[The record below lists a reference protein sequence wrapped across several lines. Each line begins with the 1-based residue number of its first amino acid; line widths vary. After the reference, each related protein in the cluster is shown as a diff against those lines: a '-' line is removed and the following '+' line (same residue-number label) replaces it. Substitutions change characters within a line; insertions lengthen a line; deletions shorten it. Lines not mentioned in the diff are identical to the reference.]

1 MRLEE
6 KVEEL
11 TNYIFSDNEAIKK
24 RGINSI
30 KKDKEEINE
39 IILKEIRLLDPTI
52 QFAVLKNL
60 ETRIKGSSQSFNLIN
75 GISLAQIR
83 KLTETSI
90 SDVQKHNVISND
102 ESTKNTKI
110 DDKKN
115 TIEKLVESKKEE
127 ISKYTEGWS
136 DEQKT
141 KVAKVLAQTE
151 KDNEAIRGMDSNGKI
166 TDENLI
172 KYFNGDK
179 EKIENFKKT
188 SKIYQIFK
196 DTKDPKVK
204 KDACKLLFIEIRMKQ
219 LKTLHEKGVKKDE
232 YEKEYN
238 QLIDELKNFSSEN
251 NELSDLSKNDFIK
264 IRFLHI
270 AEEILEILRLAS
282 VRGQANSWNKR
293 NF

>member
-110 DDKKN
+110 
-115 TIEKLVESKKEE
+115 S
-127 ISKYTEGWS
+127 
-136 DEQKT
+136 
-141 KVAKVLAQTE
+141 
-151 KDNEAIRGMDSNGKI
+151 
-166 TDENLI
+166 
-172 KYFNGDK
+172 
-179 EKIENFKKT
+179 
-188 SKIYQIFK
+188 
-196 DTKDPKVK
+196 
-204 KDACKLLFIEIRMKQ
+204 
-219 LKTLHEKGVKKDE
+219 
-232 YEKEYN
+232 
-238 QLIDELKNFSSEN
+238 
-251 NELSDLSKNDFIK
+251 
-264 IRFLHI
+264 
-270 AEEILEILRLAS
+270 
-282 VRGQANSWNKR
+282 
-293 NF
+293 